1 MSIAD
6 SASQENQKVWCVLS
20 CHWSCTSSG
29 FGKRLVHAVLTRG
42 DYAIATV
49 RVREDFP
56 LETVD
61 GAARPRLHIVELDV
75 TDVEASNRT
84 KVDNTVRVW
93 GCVDVLVNN
102 AGTTPKSLLEEGRST
117 MALAQFNTNVTH
129 VLPHMRDR
137 RSGLVIFFGSRS
149 VWKPDAVVPY
159 SETLAADVSRF
170 NVKVLLVAPGHFRT
184 EKLHL
189 GPYELEQFNKLW
201 HKAKG
206 DTDRAVEV
214 IVDVA
219 RGEGVAAGRELP
231 FWLLLGNATYLNA
244 HAHRV
249 GRDHPRFHKD
259 DGRNRR
265 VVRGRAI
272 CSR

>member
-1 MSIAD
+1 MS
-6 SASQENQKVWCVLS
+6 
-20 CHWSCTSSG
+20 TS
-29 FGKRLVHAVLTRG
+29 FGK
-42 DYAIATV
+42 
-49 RVREDFP
+49 
-56 LETVD
+56 
-61 GAARPRLHIVELDV
+61 
-75 TDVEASNRT
+75 
-84 KVDNTVRVW
+84 
-93 GCVDVLVNN
+93 
-102 AGTTPKSLLEEGRST
+102 
-117 MALAQFNTNVTH
+117 TNVTH

-149 VWKPDAVVPY
+149 VWKPDAVVREGYTHAEENMTHHPDDRILHRLQ
-159 SETLAADVSRF
+159 SSRPWHVLPFSPFVECNLRLCSVQRDAGCRCLALQREGAARRAGA
-170 NVKVLLVAPGHFRT
+170 LPHGEAAPRAVRAKHHIPMYDTMRT
-184 EKLHL
+184 E
-189 GPYELEQFNKLW
+189 ELEQFNKLW